1 MPLYEYYCDDC
12 YGVFELLR
20 PQREASEQQPCP
32 ECDADSRRIVSAFE
46 AFTFRDGFPRKIPDD
61 GTYWHLGQKVSSP
74 VTGTSEPNEHPE
86 LLKKKRRPPVPPS
99 VEEIEAHAAIA
110 REYEEQ
116 TEKRRDAGIPNVV
129 DTQAEQRLGAFTKR
143 MRQTAGQA
151 KLKRRRKP
159 NAETTA
165 RTVAGKHGRSPKR
178 RGK

>member
-12 YGVFELLR
+12 HGVFELLR
-20 PQREASEQQPCP
+20 PQREASDPQPCP
-32 ECDADSRRIVSAFE
+32 ECDADSPRIVSAFE
-46 AFTFRDGFPRKIPDD
+46 AFTFRDGLPRKIPDD

-74 VTGTSEPNEHPE
+74 IAGPTQPNEHPE
-86 LLKKKRRPPVPPS
+86 LAKKKRRPPVPPT
-99 VEEIEAHAAIA
+99 VEEIEAHALVA
-110 REYEEQ
+110 REFDQASRERHE
-116 TEKRRDAGIPNVV
+116 AGLGNVV
-129 DTQAEQRLGAFTKR
+129 NTEAEKKLNAFDKR

-165 RTVAGKHGRSPKR
+165 RTATGRHGSSRKP